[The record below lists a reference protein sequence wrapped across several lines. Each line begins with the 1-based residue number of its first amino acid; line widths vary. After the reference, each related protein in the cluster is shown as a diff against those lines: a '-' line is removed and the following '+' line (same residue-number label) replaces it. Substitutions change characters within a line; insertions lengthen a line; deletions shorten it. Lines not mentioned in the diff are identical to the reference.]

1 MVYSLYIMILELMY
15 NIYMVGLLWF
25 MSKHSNNNFWLRS
38 RAPSA
43 ANPATL
49 QAVPYFHLHEVH
61 DIVHDMDV
69 NMVSLSYIKFIFK
82 KTCLTTLPLMFLNAK
97 MHSVWMPPLL
107 VVWCASRDLDSDSWF
122 AKLIIQNSLRSGLAD
137 SKEPQNKKILTK
149 IKINCN
155 YIMNRNCVWNPSQ
168 KKEPN

>member
-1 MVYSLYIMILELMY
+1 MILEFMY
-15 NIYMVGLLWF
+15 NIYMVLWI

-61 DIVHDMDV
+61 DIVHDIDM

-82 KTCLTTLPLMFLNAK
+82 NVPHHPASHVFKRKNAFCVNDPFTRRLVCF
-97 MHSVWMPPLL
+97 SRFRFRFVICEINNSELL
-107 VVWCASRDLDSDSWF
+107 GRFKSE
-122 AKLIIQNSLRSGLAD
+122 LIN
-137 SKEPQNKKILTK
+137 
-149 IKINCN
+149 
-155 YIMNRNCVWNPSQ
+155 
-168 KKEPN
+168 